1 MIKVNANSDV
11 VLIRC
16 DENEVYLW
24 ALPPKDVAKV

>member
-11 VLIRC
+11 MLIRC

-24 ALPPKDVAKV
+24 GLPPKDM